1 MAGRRPLIRTSP
13 LCHALEDL
21 PTPLDPAALF
31 GIAGPMALEIGCG
44 KGDFLRDWS
53 FQNPGRLHVGLE
65 LRMERSQRSALKC
78 SDAAVRN
85 ARVLCGSMED
95 FFDRLSSEVRL
106 EAIHLNFPD
115 PWPKKRHARR
125 RLVSADRVA
134 LYARHLKKGGHLVF
148 VTDSPDLTAWGRDIL
163 LSESLLTDVFG
174 GIRHHWPCYPESIHQ
189 RKFLAMGRR
198 MHYQKFARNKS

>member
-13 LCHALEDL
+13 LCLALEET
-21 PTPLDPAALF
+21 PTPLDPSVLF
-31 GIAGPMALEIGCG
+31 GFPGPVALEIGCG

-53 FQNPGRLHVGLE
+53 IRNPGRLHLGLE

-95 FFDRLSSEVRL
+95 FFKRLSTAALL
-106 EAIHLNFPD
+106 EAIHVNFPD

-134 LYARHLKKGGHLVF
+134 LYARHLRPGGHFVF
-148 VTDSPDLTAWGRDIL
+148 VTDSPDLAAWGREVL
-163 LSESLLTDVFG
+163 LGESRLTDVFG
-174 GIRHHWPCYPESIHQ
+174 GIRHQWPCYPESIHQ
-189 RKFLAMGRR
+189 RKFLAMGRC
-198 MHYQKFARNKS
+198 MQYQKFMRNRT